1 MNSHRATGKV
11 RRAPQID
18 AAPRGRRL
26 DYLTPHQAADR
37 LLVAPVTVRLW
48 ASRGLLKSVNT
59 PGGHRRFRVDDVDEF
74 IAKRQQVR
82 SSAHKGRSRLLIIG
96 DDAQFAGHLSNLI
109 AARAPTVSVEIA
121 TDGFSAGIKYEAMRP
136 DIVTL
141 DLQMPDMDG
150 FAVCRLLTSMFGG
163 QKPRIVALSGF
174 LSAENIKRIQAAGA
188 DAYLAKTT
196 APDLLLHELGVK
208 PTRTPVPAPK
218 GSS

>member
-1 MNSHRATGKV
+1 MDATPRA
-11 RRAPQID
+11 
-18 AAPRGRRL
+18 RRL

-82 SSAHKGRSRLLIIG
+82 SRTRNGRSRLLIIG
-96 DDAQFAGHLSNLI
+96 DDAQFARHLSNLI

-141 DLQMPDMDG
+141 DLQMPDLDG

-174 LSAENIKRIQAAGA
+174 LSAENVTRIQAAGA
-188 DAYLAKTT
+188 DAYLVKTT

-218 GSS
+218 G